1 MLRWIQVTIAVLALW
16 PTAAGA
22 QKAKPETSKEA
33 VKKTVRTTPA
43 GGFTLGDRRFGF
55 RLEFGYPMF
64 SFQVGYGIGSRFEV
78 FVGYR
83 GLYTA
88 THSPYGGVKV
98 AMFASPKRTVGL
110 SFIAL
115 GGWTYARRI
124 EDDYGDPE
132 KDAYYESLVGGSG
145 GFGEAWLSMTARKG
159 RHGGLISVGVRIS
172 QVEKCDGCDSH
183 LLGGDA
189 GVMATAF
196 AEAGY
201 EFRFMNHMSYY
212 VAAGVDF
219 FTNTNWIP
227 ALPRFRTGV
236 CVDF

>member
-1 MLRWIQVTIAVLALW
+1 MLRWIHVLTAVAILW
-16 PTAAGA
+16 PTAARA
-22 QKAKPETSKEA
+22 QKTKPQTPKRTVKE
-33 VKKTVRTTPA
+33 TVRTTPA
-43 GGFTLGDRRFGF
+43 GGFTLGDKRFGF

-64 SFQVGYGIGSRFEV
+64 SFQAGYGIGKRFEL

-83 GLYTA
+83 GFYTA

-98 AMFASPKRTVGL
+98 AMFASPKRSVGL

-115 GGWTYARRI
+115 GGWTYARRPKT
-124 EDDYGDPE
+124 GSNNR

-145 GFGEAWLSMTARKG
+145 GFGEAWLSMTARKK
-159 RHGGLISVGVRIS
+159 RHGGLISVGVRFS
-172 QVEKCDGCDSH
+172 QVLKCDNCQNH
-183 LLGGDA
+183 LLGRDS

-201 EFRFMNHMSYY
+201 EYRFMKHMSYY
-212 VAAGVDF
+212 VTAGVDF
-219 FTNTNWIP
+219 FTNSKWVP